1 MSTNLKIL
9 VVGGGFVGITL
20 AAKLLKTENVSVTVL
35 ESSKIKLKL
44 FDLNYFEVNEPG
56 LSEILVNSRST
67 NKLRF
72 LNELSR
78 EKFNAVFICVGTTH
92 SINDSESMNRLI
104 DLSCEISTCLLENG
118 FLFIRSTVQIGTT
131 DLINKWI
138 HELGDSNVKVFFAPE
153 RTAEGVAMEEL
164 DTLPQILAA
173 SNDLNFNEAKN
184 FLEVFGFQ
192 IVKSSSYR
200 SAEFVKLISNAWR
213 DTIFA
218 ISNDIA
224 EIAHF
229 LKLDIYE
236 ILSVVGYNYPRAKI
250 PKPGPVGGPCLSKDT
265 HILFESLPTS
275 IKESSIVANSRIK
288 NENLYLKAFQTV
300 EDRLRL
306 NASIKNLIFLGLSFK
321 GTPKTN
327 DIRESFATKV
337 IDLSQKLLPKIGIQI
352 WDPSISD
359 LDFRQYLKYKVEIL
373 ETSTPKI
380 IVIGNDGHIFN
391 SPQVLSFFNQMN
403 NESFIVDFWGVTNK
417 FDLNREK
424 IYLFGR
430 GN

>member
-1 MSTNLKIL
+1 MSSNLKIL

-20 AAKLLKTENVSVTVL
+20 TAKLLKTENVSVTVL
-35 ESSKIKLKL
+35 ESSKVKLNL

-56 LSEILVNSRST
+56 LSEILINSRSN

-72 LNELSR
+72 LNELSG
-78 EKFNAVFICVGTTH
+78 EKFNAAFVSVGTTH
-92 SINDSESMNRLI
+92 SVNDSESMNKI
-104 DLSCEISTCLLENG
+104 VDLSCKISNCLSENG
-118 FLFIRSTVQIGTT
+118 FLFIRSTVRIGTT
-131 DLINKWI
+131 DLINNQI
-138 HELGDSNVKVFFAPE
+138 NELSNSNVKVFFAPE
-153 RTAEGVAMEEL
+153 RTAEGVAIEEL

-173 SNDLNFNEAKN
+173 SNDLNFEEAKN

-192 IVKSSSYR
+192 IVKSSTYR
-200 SAEFVKLISNAWR
+200 SAEFGKLISNAWR

-224 EIAHF
+224 EIAHS
-229 LKLDIYE
+229 LNLDIYE
-236 ILSVVGYNYPRAKI
+236 ILEVVNYNYPRAKI

-265 HILFESLPTS
+265 HILFETLSLS
-275 IKESSIVANSRIK
+275 IKENSIIANSRIK
-288 NENLYLKAFQTV
+288 NEKLYLFAL
-300 EDRLRL
+300 EIIENRLKL
-306 NASIKNLIFLGLSFK
+306 NPSITNLIFLGLSFK
-321 GTPKTN
+321 GKPKTN

-337 IDLSQKLLPKIGIQI
+337 IDLTRSNLPKIGIQI
-352 WDPSISD
+352 WDPSLTD
-359 LDFRQYLKYKVEIL
+359 LDFREYLKYKVEIL

-380 IVIGNDGHIFN
+380 IVVGNDGEIFD

-403 NESFIVDFWGVTNK
+403 NDSFIIDFWGITNK
-417 FDLNREK
+417 FDLDIEK